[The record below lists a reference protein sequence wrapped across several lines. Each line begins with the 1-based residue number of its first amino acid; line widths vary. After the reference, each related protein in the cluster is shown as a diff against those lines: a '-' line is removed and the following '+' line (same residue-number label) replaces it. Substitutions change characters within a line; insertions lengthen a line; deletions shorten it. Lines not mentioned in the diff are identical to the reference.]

1 MIVMGWLVVFVAARF
16 AAGAGTSGGGGWLT
30 DDKANDKWTVSEAAP
45 GSNPASGSVTLTIDA
60 QASKY
65 PRLALSLEHMK
76 RGPVTMSI
84 QTDAKYVSVL
94 VGSKRVRLELGDRT
108 HMVRMDAAAA
118 PGRAG
123 ITLDGKSDEKMNESW
138 KQGVESAK
146 ADKVELRFG
155 KCEGVKIELTQG
167 NYGSGGDDAT
177 AKPQAAPGSNP
188 APGSEKPAEQE
199 PLSKEELGKLADS
212 AVLELVVDRGED
224 ARASGATVT
233 VLDLAGHGVAM
244 LHELIGATK
253 VEARR
258 AGFAEAIPARL
269 TAIDA
274 EHDLALVQLDLSN
287 PLARAVVRF
296 IEVAEDQP
304 KKGDNVWALAPTPA
318 PGSNPGSVAK
328 PQAAGTAGDS
338 QLQAM
343 KVVKVAANTAE
354 LDRRTQAV
362 LTHSSS
368 TQWLEVDAVLD
379 AARSGGPVV
388 NERGR
393 LVGIGTWV
401 WVAKRKSSPVVSATH
416 VKALLAAHGGD
427 ASDAALGWEGLMK
440 LERGPVM
447 RYTTFPR
454 LSQRDEGTEGR
465 RDEVGI
471 GSASFPS
478 SLSPSVPPS
487 ISSVPSSLWL
497 EVRRQVRLLE
507 QNELCPVCKGEGLY
521 YQRKQVGTS
530 KSGGLAV
537 PMYVSMP
544 EVCPRCGGTG
554 LNEGKVLEPLLER
567 AARAAARVAASG
579 EDDKEW
585 VTTRD
590 QLTGVLK
597 KLGEEHYA
605 GLAKLTAGRVKTV
618 LGGGPAQIGQ
628 PVVVV
633 GTLLKKIHVPGAKL
647 PVAGGGLPGVRL
659 GDVKDKDA
667 QRVLVGDAVYVG
679 EGDER
684 LALVTGELAGWV
696 VYSED
701 EPAVA
706 VVGRAWV
713 VPLDQSKVDEAV
725 KKQKDAIDE
734 ANRKAK
740 ELERQIEQ
748 QQQEQQRQQQQK
760 TNSNNN
766 NPLYN

>member
-1 MIVMGWLVVFVAARF
+1 MNRTMRLIVMGWLVVGLART
-16 AAGAGTSGGGGWLT
+16 AAGQSSWLA
-30 DDKANDKWTVSEAAP
+30 DEKANDKWAVSDG
-45 GSNPASGSVTLTIDA
+45 GSTLSIDA
-60 QASKY
+60 QAAKY
-65 PRLALSLEHMK
+65 PRLALSLDAVK

-84 QTDAKYVSVL
+84 QTDAPYVGVL
-94 VGSKRVRLELGDRT
+94 VGSRRVRLELGEGT
-108 HMVRMDAAAA
+108 HVVRMDASAA
-118 PGRAG
+118 PGRAS

-138 KQGVESAK
+138 KQGVENAK

-155 KCEGVKIELTQG
+155 KCGGVKIKLSQG
-167 NYGSGGDDAT
+167 AAESGEADT
-177 AKPQAAPGSNP
+177 AKPQAAP
-188 APGSEKPAEQE
+188 APGSEKPVEKE
-199 PLSKEELGKLADS
+199 PLSEEELTKLAES
-212 AVLELVVDRGED
+212 SVLELVIHRSEG

-258 AGFAEAIPARL
+258 AGFAEAIPVRL

-296 IEVAEDQP
+296 IEVADDQP
-304 KKGDNVWALAPTPA
+304 GKGDKVWALAPS
-318 PGSNPGSVAK
+318 PGSDGL
-328 PQAAGTAGDS
+328 
-338 QLQAM
+338 LQAM
-343 KVVKVAANTAE
+343 KVVKVAGSTSE
-354 LDRRTQAV
+354 LDRRTQAA
-362 LTHSSS
+362 LTHSPS

-379 AARSGGPVV
+379 AAHSGGAVV

-416 VKALLAAHGGD
+416 VKALLAAHMND
-427 ASDAALGWEGLMK
+427 APDAALGWDGLAK

-454 LSQRDEGTEGR
+454 LAP
-465 RDEVGI
+465 
-471 GSASFPS
+471 GSKSEAASGQDDP
-478 SLSPSVPPS
+478 LR
-487 ISSVPSSLWL
+487 WL
-497 EVRRQVRLLE
+497 EVRKQVRLLE

-530 KSGGLAV
+530 KNGGLAV

-567 AARAAARVAASG
+567 AAKAGAGVAASG
-579 EDDKEW
+579 EDNKGW

-590 QLTGVLK
+590 QLTSVLK

-633 GTLLKKIHVPGAKL
+633 GTLMRKVNVPGVQLQGAG
-647 PVAGGGLPGVRL
+647 AGGGRPGVRL

-684 LALVTGELAGWV
+684 LALVMGELAGWV

-706 VVGRAWV
+706 VVSRAWV
-713 VPLDQSKVDEAV
+713 VPLDQAKVDEAV
-725 KKQKDAIDE
+725 KKQKDAITE

-766 NPLYN
+766 PLYN